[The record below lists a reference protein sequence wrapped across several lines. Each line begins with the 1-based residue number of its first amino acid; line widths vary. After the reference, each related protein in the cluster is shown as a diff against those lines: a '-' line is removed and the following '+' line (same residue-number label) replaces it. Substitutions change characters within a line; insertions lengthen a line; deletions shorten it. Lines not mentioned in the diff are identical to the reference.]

1 MTTSLGMKI
10 GSTTCVAV
18 SGGDRGLEAALVR
31 GPILELIPDSS
42 PELVDGPGP
51 HRVGGFSDR
60 VGDPVA
66 LVTEDGRHYNGEDLY
81 AAAMAA
87 LAADAGAWDADAVV
101 LACPNE
107 WQDYTIDVLRAA
119 AERQE
124 LSGVSVV
131 PEAVAAITALAQGP
145 VDRFHS
151 QLDGVA
157 VVYDLGGSSLDV
169 AVVRTG
175 SDPTIIGRPLRSDE
189 ISGAQFD
196 HLVLGHVLDSVGATD
211 AIDPFDAATVEGLA
225 ELRIR
230 CAAAREA
237 LSSDTETV
245 VSIDLPGLR
254 TEARLVRS
262 ELEDLLREPLSNS
275 MALVIEALQLAD
287 VDLGAVSTILL
298 IGGGSATPLVS
309 ELASSMLRVPVAV
322 NNDPAT
328 TSATGAALIAASMAQ
343 AAAAAA
349 ASVVPA
355 TASTS
360 DEIVPVSNHAITPAP
375 RTVKTEPASMSRG
388 KRTAIVVGVAAAI
401 ALLTAG
407 GLSVGTA
414 LTDNST
420 PKPAAAESSV
430 AGAPA
435 TSTTTAKGAP
445 AGSSTD
451 GNGSTNTKSTGTV
464 TTGADG
470 KPTTA
475 APKGTAAAPAPQAPG
490 APATAPQP
498 GTSAPAPAPGGTT
511 AAPAPAPAPGGG
523 GGGDTGGGQTPPA
536 ENPAP
541 APAPAPGSGTGSG
554 LLQLPGQVLGGTG
567 AAVGG
572 LLGGLGG

>member
-18 SGGDRGLEAALVR
+18 SGDESGPDAALVR
-31 GPILELIPDSS
+31 GPVLELIPDSS

-51 HRVGGFSDR
+51 HRVSGFSDR

-66 LVTEDGRHYNGEDLY
+66 LVTDDGRQYAGEDLY

-101 LACPNE
+101 LACPND
-107 WQDYTIDVLRAA
+107 WQDYTIDVLRSA

-124 LSGVSVV
+124 LPAVNVV

-175 SDPTIIGRPLRSDE
+175 ADPAIIGRPLRSDE

-245 VSIDLPGLR
+245 VSIDLPGVR

-262 ELEDLLREPLSNS
+262 ELEDLLRGPLSSS

-328 TSATGAALIAASMAQ
+328 TSATGAALLAASMAQ

-349 ASVVPA
+349 AVVPA
-355 TASTS
+355 PASTS
-360 DEIVPVSNHAITPAP
+360 DEIVPVSIHAISPAP
-375 RTVKTEPASMSRG
+375 RTVKPEPASMSRG

-414 LTDNST
+414 LTDDST

-435 TSTTTAKGAP
+435 TSTTAPKGAP
-445 AGSSTD
+445 AGSATD
-451 GNGSTNTKSTGTV
+451 SNGSTDTKSTGTV
-464 TTGADG
+464 TTGTDG

-475 APKGTAAAPAPQAPG
+475 APKGTAAASAPQAPG
-490 APATAPQP
+490 VPATAAPQT

-523 GGGDTGGGQTPPA
+523 DTGGGQTPPA
-536 ENPAP
+536 EN
-541 APAPAPGSGTGSG
+541 PAPAPGSGTGSG